1 MPGPLPTPT
10 AILKQR
16 GSWRAKTRSREPKA
30 TPTLPPPPRHLN
42 ADERKEY
49 RRVGRQLVGLRVMT
63 AADRDIL
70 ALFAIAVARVAR
82 AEEQIRTSGEV
93 VKSGAGQPIQN
104 PWLTISQK
112 WAMLAERFA
121 QQLGLSPASRTRI
134 QAAPTNDGG
143 DDILDGPLRLAV

>member
-1 MPGPLPTPT
+1 
-10 AILKQR
+10 
-16 GSWRAKTRSREPKA
+16 
-30 TPTLPPPPRHLN
+30 LN

-121 QQLGLSPASRTRI
+121 QQLGLSPASRTRV